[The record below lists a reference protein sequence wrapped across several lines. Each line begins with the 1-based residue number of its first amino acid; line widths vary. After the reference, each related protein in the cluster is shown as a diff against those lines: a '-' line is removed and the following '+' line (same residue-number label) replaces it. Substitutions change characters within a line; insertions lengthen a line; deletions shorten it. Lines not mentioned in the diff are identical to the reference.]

1 MCQRFPTS
9 WLISTFWSGAKTWL
23 SLHDE
28 LTWNSYKLLIVI
40 FFIFPLLWLR
50 KGNWSH
56 PTVVCFLNV
65 IISVFPPPQEL
76 VWRSLLP
83 LSRLCRWPDPY
94 RLETLLLPLVSL
106 GDWKRCVFVF
116 YSFFFLKNLVT
127 NFCFCFQPFQL
138 QLQVKPWTSHHSRW
152 PHTAF
157 SCPTSSTHKRK
168 DIIICWVN
176 TAHL

>member
-116 YSFFFLKNLVT
+116 YSFFFSFFFKESGDKFLFLFSAVPTPAPSQALNLPS
-127 NFCFCFQPFQL
+127 QPLATHCL
-138 QLQVKPWTSHHSRW
+138 QLSNLFNPQ
-152 PHTAF
+152 A
-157 SCPTSSTHKRK
+157 
-168 DIIICWVN
+168 
-176 TAHL
+176 